1 MTDHDL
7 IARARDGDNNAFAEL
22 VKRYESQV
30 AAVVIGMLGN
40 SDATDDVGQEVFL
53 RFYKALH
60 GFRGDA
66 ALGTYLTRIAINLS
80 LNELKRRK
88 RRLSFFSKSENEMSI
103 LEIKSDEQPDTFESQ
118 ELVQRALQKLEPEF
132 RAVVVL
138 RLIEGYSTEE
148 TAQTLKVP
156 LGTVLSRL
164 SRAQKKLKEY
174 LRPFI
179 QEAV

>member
-1 MTDHDL
+1 LTDHDL
-7 IARARDGDNNAFAEL
+7 IARARGGDNHAFAEL

-40 SDATDDVGQEVFL
+40 SAAADDVGQEVFI
-53 RFYKALH
+53 RFYKALRSFH
-60 GFRGDA
+60 GDA

-88 RRLSFFSKSENEMSI
+88 RRRFFFSKSENEKS
-103 LEIKSDEQPDTFESQ
+103 LAEIQADEQPDSFESQ
-118 ELVQRALQKLEPEF
+118 QLVQQALQKLEPEF

-148 TAQTLKVP
+148 TAKALKLP

-164 SRAQKKLKEY
+164 SRAQKKLQEY

-179 QEAV
+179 EETV

>member
-7 IARARDGDNNAFAEL
+7 IARARDGDHNAFAEL
-22 VKRYESQV
+22 VKRYEPQV
-30 AAVVIGMLGN
+30 AATVTGMLGN
-40 SDATDDVGQEVFL
+40 TDTADDIGQEVFM
-53 RFYKALH
+53 RFYKSLH
-60 GFRGDA
+60 SFRGDA

-88 RRLSFFSKSENEMSI
+88 RRRFFFSKSEDEKS
-103 LEIKSDEQPDTFESQ
+103 LAEIKADDKPDSFESQ
-118 ELVQRALQKLEPEF
+118 QLVQQALQKLEPEF

-148 TAQTLKVP
+148 TAHTLNIP

-164 SRAQKKLKEY
+164 SRAQKKLQEY

-179 QEAV
+179 EETV